1 MGKKEQNRLIVLNE
15 VEKGKVV
22 IREAAE
28 MLGISERQGWRLLA
42 AYREEGAAGL
52 AHGNRGKKP
61 IHTLGEEIRK
71 EVVELASEK
80 YQGFDHQHL
89 RERLGEEE

>member
-22 IREAAE
+22 IREATE
-28 MLGISERQGWRLLA
+28 ILGISERQGWRLLA
-42 AYREEGAAGL
+42 AYREEGAVGL

-61 IHTLGEEIRK
+61 IHT
-71 EVVELASEK
+71 
-80 YQGFDHQHL
+80 
-89 RERLGEEE
+89 